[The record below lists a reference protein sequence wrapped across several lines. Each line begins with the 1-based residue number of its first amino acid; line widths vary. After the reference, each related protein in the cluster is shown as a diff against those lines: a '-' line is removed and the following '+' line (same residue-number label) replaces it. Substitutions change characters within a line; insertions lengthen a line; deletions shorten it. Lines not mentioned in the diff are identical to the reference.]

1 MYNLSHPVLN
11 KRSIFKVYN
20 TNKENFVY
28 VILAALYS
36 KKIPR
41 KSYHFP
47 SAYNFYKNSLN
58 LKNITLPMTN
68 KNIPSFIK
76 DNARLDI
83 SIRLFDSIKISENDM
98 HIYETK
104 VIGRGTN
111 IINIL
116 FHKIYKRK
124 KTYYVYFW
132 IKNINSIKRD
142 LKQSYVCMICYERFS
157 SGKALKRHSL
167 ICNSITE
174 EKFPK
179 PKTFLSYD
187 NKKAAKFASPISI
200 IGFADFEAKLIRMK
214 KSEGEC
220 KNNVSSTI
228 KKDLHNVISYS
239 LIFIDILGNLIFE
252 KNYCGEN
259 IGENFFETLDNVEE
273 KLLLTSCKNKEAIDI
288 KSLSFEDFQKF
299 NSATRCDICHTKFD
313 KNDRL
318 KCKNLD
324 HCHYTNK
331 FRSASCTMCNLLN
344 RSQNHI
350 PIYFHNF
357 AAYDSKLLLSMIS
370 KNTKIRVAPKCLF
383 TNLQKIRT
391 LTYNSYKFK
400 DSIEHLPLGLR
411 KLVEELNNPNQNHSF
426 PILNQSRILKSFLF
440 KNDSIQSIEKKLK
453 LLTIGKGIYPYTLCG
468 DSKAMKK
475 IKKIPDIKMF
485 LMI

>member
-1 MYNLSHPVLN
+1 MYNISHPVLN
-11 KRSIFKVYN
+11 KQSIFKVYN
-20 TNKENFVY
+20 TNEENFIY

-36 KKIPR
+36 KKISR
-41 KSYHFP
+41 KIFHFP
-47 SAYNFYKNSLN
+47 STYNNYKKSLN
-58 LKNITLPMTN
+58 LKNISLPMTN

-76 DNARLDI
+76 NNAHLDI
-83 SIRLFDSIKISENDM
+83 SIRLFDSIKISQNDM
-98 HIYETK
+98 QIYQTK
-104 VIGRGTN
+104 ILGKGSN

-132 IKNINSIKRD
+132 MKCINSIKRD

-157 SGKALKRHSL
+157 SSKALKRHSL

-174 EKFPK
+174 EKYPK

-187 NKKAAKFASPISI
+187 NKKAAKFASPFSI
-200 IGFADFEAKLIRMK
+200 IGFADFEAKLK
-214 KSEGEC
+214 KIEEGENEC
-220 KNNVSSTI
+220 KNSITNNKSTTI
-228 KKDLHNVISYS
+228 KKDLHNVVSYS
-239 LIFIDILGNLIFE
+239 LIFIDILGNLIYE

-259 IGENFFETLDNVEE
+259 IGVNFFETLDNIEE
-273 KLLLTSCKNKEAIDI
+273 KLLLTACKNKEAIDI
-288 KSLSFEDFQKF
+288 KSLSFKEFQKF

-331 FRSASCTMCNLLN
+331 YRSASCTMCNLLN

-357 AAYDSKLLLSMIS
+357 SGYDSKLLLSMIS
-370 KNTKIRVAPKCLF
+370 KNTKMRVTPRCLF
-383 TNLQKIRT
+383 SNLQKIRS

-400 DSIEHLPLGLR
+400 DSIEHLPSSLS
-411 KLVEELNNPNQNHSF
+411 KLVQELNNPYQNHSF
-426 PILNQSRILKSFLF
+426 PILKQSTIF
-440 KNDSIQSIEKKLK
+440 KKLF
-453 LLTIGKGIYPYTLCG
+453 
-468 DSKAMKK
+468 
-475 IKKIPDIKMF
+475 IKQWKRS
-485 LMI
+485 

>member
-200 IGFADFEAKLIRMK
+200 IGFADFEAKLMRIE
-214 KSEGEC
+214 KSEDEC
-220 KNNVSSTI
+220 RNNVTNNKSTTI
-228 KKDLHNVISYS
+228 KKA
-239 LIFIDILGNLIFE
+239 FIMLF
-252 KNYCGEN
+252 
-259 IGENFFETLDNVEE
+259 
-273 KLLLTSCKNKEAIDI
+273 
-288 KSLSFEDFQKF
+288 
-299 NSATRCDICHTKFD
+299 
-313 KNDRL
+313 
-318 KCKNLD
+318 
-324 HCHYTNK
+324 
-331 FRSASCTMCNLLN
+331 
-344 RSQNHI
+344 HI
-350 PIYFHNF
+350 
-357 AAYDSKLLLSMIS
+357 
-370 KNTKIRVAPKCLF
+370 V
-383 TNLQKIRT
+383 
-391 LTYNSYKFK
+391 
-400 DSIEHLPLGLR
+400 
-411 KLVEELNNPNQNHSF
+411 
-426 PILNQSRILKSFLF
+426 
-440 KNDSIQSIEKKLK
+440 
-453 LLTIGKGIYPYTLCG
+453 
-468 DSKAMKK
+468 
-475 IKKIPDIKMF
+475 
-485 LMI
+485 